1 MKISVLSS
9 ACAILL
15 FASATSIQ
23 AIAPVSI
30 AVFPPDVNMQSAR
43 GKQRI
48 IVQASYADGI
58 TRDVTAQAKVT
69 ISDPKIAKIVNLEVL
84 PVGDGKCSIAVEFE
98 GKTTQVPVDVKDAI
112 KDRPISFKL
121 DVMPIFLRNGC
132 NQGGCHGAARGKD
145 GFRLSLFGF
154 DPDGDHY
161 RLTRELNGRRINL
174 AIPEESLLV
183 EKSTG
188 KVPHTGGQK
197 FAVGEQ
203 YYNDLVRWVDAGG
216 PQDPA
221 GIATPVSVDLFP
233 KTALLDGKGSTQQ
246 LIVRAKY
253 SDGSERDV
261 TSLALFLSSN
271 DSSGKVSPSGLV
283 TAGDRGEAFVMARF
297 STFTVGVPFIVLPK
311 DLKFSFPATPE
322 KNYIDTL
329 VNAKL
334 KNLRIAPS
342 ATCSDEVFL
351 RRIFIDLT
359 GMLPSVE
366 EYKTFMANKSADKRE
381 QLVKELMERKEFSE
395 LWVLKWAELL
405 QIRSSNQVS
414 YKATLLYYNWL
425 QDRIARNVP
434 LNQWVQEL
442 LGANGGTFNNP
453 VTNYYQNET
462 DILKVTENV
471 AQVFMGMRIQCAQ
484 CHNHPFD
491 RWTMDDYYGFAAFF
505 TQIGRKRTD
514 DPRELVVFNS
524 GSGEINHPLGGRR
537 MAPKYLGGEVPDVVG
552 KDRRGLMAEWLAS
565 PKNPYF
571 ATNLSNMV
579 WTHFFGVGI
588 INEVDDVRVSNPP
601 SNSELLQE
609 LGKKFTEYNYDFK
622 RLVKDIVL
630 SNSYQLST
638 QANASNESDTKNFSH
653 SSIRR
658 IKAET
663 FLDCISQVTETKNK
677 FPGLP
682 LGARA
687 VQIADGQVS
696 NYFLTTFGRA
706 TRESVCSCEVKLDPT
721 LSQSLH
727 LLNGDATTQRI
738 TQGNLIG
745 KLLTDK
751 KTPEEILNEIYVRC
765 LSRMPSADEKTKVL
779 ALVNAE
785 KDKKQVLEDA
795 FWAVL
800 NTREYMF
807 NH

>member
-48 IVQASYADGI
+48 IVQAIYADGI

-98 GKTTQVPVDVKDAI
+98 GKTTQVAVDVKDAI

-311 DLKFSFPATPE
+311 DLKFSFPTTPE

-745 KLLTDK
+745 KLLKDK
-751 KTPEEILNEIYVRC
+751 KTPEEILDEIYVRC

>member
-221 GIATPVSVDLFP
+221 GVATPVSVDLFP

-366 EYKTFMANKSADKRE
+366 EYKTFIANKSADKRE

-505 TQIGRKRTD
+505 TQIGRKGTD

>member
-48 IVQASYADGI
+48 IVQAIYADGI

-311 DLKFSFPATPE
+311 DLKFSFPTTPE

>member
-1 MKISVLSS
+1 MKISVLSG

-15 FASATSIQ
+15 LASATSIQ
-23 AIAPVSI
+23 AVAPVSI

-98 GKTTQVPVDVKDAI
+98 GKTTQIPVDVKDAI

-183 EKSTG
+183 EKSIG

-311 DLKFSFPATPE
+311 DLKFSFPTTPE

-552 KDRRGLMAEWLAS
+552 KDRRALMAEWLAS

-579 WTHFFGVGI
+579 WTHFFGLGI

-601 SNSELLQE
+601 SNSELLEE

-638 QANASNESDTKNFSH
+638 QTNSSNESDTKNFSH

-738 TQGNLIG
+738 TQGNLVG
-745 KLLTDK
+745 KLLKEK
-751 KTPEEILNEIYVRC
+751 KTPEEILDEIYVRC

>member
-1 MKISVLSS
+1 MKISVLSG

-15 FASATSIQ
+15 LASATSIQ

-98 GKTTQVPVDVKDAI
+98 GKTSQIPVDVKDAT

-183 EKSTG
+183 EKSIG

-271 DSSGKVSPSGLV
+271 DSSGKVSPNGLV

-311 DLKFSFPATPE
+311 DLKFSFPTTPE

-342 ATCSDEVFL
+342 AICSDEVFL

-552 KDRRGLMAEWLAS
+552 KDRRALMAEWLAS

-579 WTHFFGVGI
+579 WTHFFGLGI

-601 SNSELLQE
+601 SNSELLEE

-638 QANASNESDTKNFSH
+638 QTNSSNESDTKNFSH

-727 LLNGDATTQRI
+727 LINGDATTQRI

-745 KLLTDK
+745 KLLKEK
-751 KTPEEILNEIYVRC
+751 KTPEEILDEIYVRC

>member
-183 EKSTG
+183 EKSIG

-271 DSSGKVSPSGLV
+271 DSSGKVSPNGLV

-311 DLKFSFPATPE
+311 DLKFSFPTTPE

-745 KLLTDK
+745 KLLKEK
-751 KTPEEILNEIYVRC
+751 KTPEEILDEIYVRC

>member
-1 MKISVLSS
+1 MKISVLSG

-15 FASATSIQ
+15 LASATSIQ

-98 GKTTQVPVDVKDAI
+98 GKTTQIPVDVKDAI

-154 DPDGDHY
+154 DSDGDHY

-183 EKSTG
+183 EKSIG

-271 DSSGKVSPSGLV
+271 DSSGKVSPNGLV

-311 DLKFSFPATPE
+311 DLKFSFPPTPE

-381 QLVKELMERKEFSE
+381 QLVKDLMERKEFSE

-524 GSGEINHPLGGRR
+524 GSGEINHPVGGRR

-552 KDRRGLMAEWLAS
+552 KDRRALMAEWLAS

-579 WTHFFGVGI
+579 WTHFFGLGI

-601 SNSELLQE
+601 SNSELLEE

-638 QANASNESDTKNFSH
+638 QTNSSNESDTKNFSH

-745 KLLTDK
+745 KLLKEK
-751 KTPEEILNEIYVRC
+751 KTPEEILDEIYIRC

>member
-1 MKISVLSS
+1 MKISVLSG

-15 FASATSIQ
+15 LASATSIQ

-58 TRDVTAQAKVT
+58 TRDITAQAKVT

-98 GKTTQVPVDVKDAI
+98 GKTTQIPVDVKDAT

-183 EKSTG
+183 EKSIG

-271 DSSGKVSPSGLV
+271 DSSGKVSPNGLV

-311 DLKFSFPATPE
+311 DLKFSFPTTPE

-381 QLVKELMERKEFSE
+381 QLVKELMDRKEFSE

-505 TQIGRKRTD
+505 TQIGRKGTD

-745 KLLTDK
+745 KLLKDK
-751 KTPEEILNEIYVRC
+751 KTPEEILDEIYVRC

>member
-311 DLKFSFPATPE
+311 DLKFSFPTTPE

-366 EYKTFMANKSADKRE
+366 EYKTFVANKSADKRE

-745 KLLTDK
+745 KLLKDK
-751 KTPEEILNEIYVRC
+751 KTPEEILDEIYVRC

>member
-1 MKISVLSS
+1 MKISVLSG

-15 FASATSIQ
+15 LASATSIQ

-98 GKTTQVPVDVKDAI
+98 GKTTQIPVDVKDAT

-183 EKSTG
+183 EKSIG

-271 DSSGKVSPSGLV
+271 DSSGKVSPNGLV

-311 DLKFSFPATPE
+311 DLKFSFPPTPE

-381 QLVKELMERKEFSE
+381 QLVKDLMERKEFSE

-524 GSGEINHPLGGRR
+524 GSGEINHPVGGRR

-552 KDRRGLMAEWLAS
+552 KDRRALMAEWLAS

-579 WTHFFGVGI
+579 WTHFFGLGI

-601 SNSELLQE
+601 SNSELLEE

-638 QANASNESDTKNFSH
+638 QTNSSNESDTKNFSH

-745 KLLTDK
+745 KLLKEK
-751 KTPEEILNEIYVRC
+751 KTPEEILDEIYIRC

>member
-15 FASATSIQ
+15 FASANSIQ
-23 AIAPVSI
+23 AVAPVSI

-48 IVQASYADGI
+48 IIQASYADGI

-183 EKSTG
+183 EKAIG

-233 KTALLDGKGSTQQ
+233 KSALLDGKGSTQQ

-271 DSSGKVSPSGLV
+271 DSSGKVSPNGLV

-342 ATCSDEVFL
+342 ATCTDEVFL

-381 QLVKELMERKEFSE
+381 QLVKDLMERKEFSE

-537 MAPKYLGGEVPDVVG
+537 MAPKYLGGDVPDVVG

-579 WTHFFGVGI
+579 WTHFFGLGI

-745 KLLTDK
+745 KLLKDK

-765 LSRMPSADEKTKVL
+765 LSRLPSADEKTKVL

-785 KDKKQVLEDA
+785 KDKKLVLEDA

>member
-1 MKISVLSS
+1 
-9 ACAILL
+9 
-15 FASATSIQ
+15 
-23 AIAPVSI
+23 
-30 AVFPPDVNMQSAR
+30 
-43 GKQRI
+43 
-48 IVQASYADGI
+48 
-58 TRDVTAQAKVT
+58 
-69 ISDPKIAKIVNLEVL
+69 
-84 PVGDGKCSIAVEFE
+84 
-98 GKTTQVPVDVKDAI
+98 
-112 KDRPISFKL
+112 
-121 DVMPIFLRNGC
+121 
-132 NQGGCHGAARGKD
+132 
-145 GFRLSLFGF
+145 
-154 DPDGDHY
+154 
-161 RLTRELNGRRINL
+161 
-174 AIPEESLLV
+174 
-183 EKSTG
+183 
-188 KVPHTGGQK
+188 VPHTGGQK

-271 DSSGKVSPSGLV
+271 DSSGKVSPNGLV

-311 DLKFSFPATPE
+311 DLKFSFPTTPE

-381 QLVKELMERKEFSE
+381 QLVKDLMERKEFSE

-552 KDRRGLMAEWLAS
+552 KDRRALMAEWLAS

-638 QANASNESDTKNFSH
+638 QTNSSNESDTKNFSH

-738 TQGNLIG
+738 TQGNLIS
-745 KLLTDK
+745 KLLKDK
-751 KTPEEILNEIYVRC
+751 KTPEEILDEIYVRC

>member
-15 FASATSIQ
+15 LASATSIQ

-221 GIATPVSVDLFP
+221 GVATPVSVDLFP

-505 TQIGRKRTD
+505 TQIGRKGTD

>member
-1 MKISVLSS
+1 MKISVLSG

-15 FASATSIQ
+15 LASANSIQ

-98 GKTTQVPVDVKDAI
+98 GKTTQIPVDVKDAT

-183 EKSTG
+183 EKSIG

-271 DSSGKVSPSGLV
+271 DSSGKVSPNGLV

-311 DLKFSFPATPE
+311 DLKFSFPTTPE

-552 KDRRGLMAEWLAS
+552 KDRRALMAEWLAS

-579 WTHFFGVGI
+579 WTHFFGLGI

-601 SNSELLQE
+601 SNSELLEE

-638 QANASNESDTKNFSH
+638 QTNSSNESDTKNFSH

-745 KLLTDK
+745 KLLKEK
-751 KTPEEILNEIYVRC
+751 KTPEEILDEIYVRC

>member
-1 MKISVLSS
+1 MKISVLSG

-30 AVFPPDVNMQSAR
+30 AVFPPDVNVQSAR

-183 EKSTG
+183 EKSIG

-221 GIATPVSVDLFP
+221 GIPTPVSVDLFP
-233 KTALLDGKGSTQQ
+233 KSALLDGKGSTQQ

-271 DSSGKVSPSGLV
+271 DSSGKVSPNGLV

-311 DLKFSFPATPE
+311 DLKFSFPPTPE

-366 EYKTFMANKSADKRE
+366 EYKAFMANKSADKRE
-381 QLVKELMERKEFSE
+381 QLVKDLMERKEFSE

-505 TQIGRKRTD
+505 TQIGRKPTE

-524 GSGEINHPLGGRR
+524 GSGEINHPVGGRR
-537 MAPKYLGGEVPDVVG
+537 MAPKYLGGEIPDVTG

-579 WTHFFGVGI
+579 WTHFFGLGI

-601 SNSELLQE
+601 SNSELLEE

-630 SNSYQLST
+630 SNTYQLST
-638 QANASNESDTKNFSH
+638 QTNPSNESDTKNFSH

-745 KLLTDK
+745 KLLKDK
-751 KTPEEILNEIYVRC
+751 KTPEEILDEIYMRC

>member
-1 MKISVLSS
+1 
-9 ACAILL
+9 
-15 FASATSIQ
+15 
-23 AIAPVSI
+23 
-30 AVFPPDVNMQSAR
+30 
-43 GKQRI
+43 
-48 IVQASYADGI
+48 
-58 TRDVTAQAKVT
+58 
-69 ISDPKIAKIVNLEVL
+69 
-84 PVGDGKCSIAVEFE
+84 
-98 GKTTQVPVDVKDAI
+98 
-112 KDRPISFKL
+112 
-121 DVMPIFLRNGC
+121 MPIFLRNGC

-311 DLKFSFPATPE
+311 DLKFSFPTTPE

-381 QLVKELMERKEFSE
+381 QLVKDLMERKEFSE

-552 KDRRGLMAEWLAS
+552 KDRRALMAEWLAS

>member
-1 MKISVLSS
+1 MKNSVLTG
-9 ACAILL
+9 ACALL
-15 FASATSIQ
+15 LLASASSIQ

-271 DSSGKVSPSGLV
+271 DSSGKVSPNGLV

-311 DLKFSFPATPE
+311 DLKFSFPPTPE

-381 QLVKELMERKEFSE
+381 QLVKDLMERKEFSE

-505 TQIGRKRTD
+505 TQIGRKGTD

-537 MAPKYLGGEVPDVVG
+537 MAPKYLGGETPDVVG

-579 WTHFFGVGI
+579 WTHFFGLGI

-638 QANASNESDTKNFSH
+638 QTNPSNESDTKNFSH

-745 KLLTDK
+745 KLLKDK
-751 KTPEEILNEIYVRC
+751 KTPEEILDEIYVRC

>member
-271 DSSGKVSPSGLV
+271 DSSGKVSPNGLV

-311 DLKFSFPATPE
+311 DLKFSFPTTPE

-745 KLLTDK
+745 KLLKDK
-751 KTPEEILNEIYVRC
+751 KTPEEILDEIYVRC

>member
-311 DLKFSFPATPE
+311 DLKFSFPTTPE

-751 KTPEEILNEIYVRC
+751 KTPEEILDEIYVRC

>member
-1 MKISVLSS
+1 MKISVISG

-203 YYNDLVRWVDAGG
+203 YYNELVRWVDAGG

-221 GIATPVSVDLFP
+221 GIPTPVSVDLFP

-271 DSSGKVSPSGLV
+271 DSSGKVSPNGLV

-311 DLKFSFPATPE
+311 DLKFSFPPPLKRTISIPLLMPSLKTFVSLPLLLALM
-322 KNYIDTL
+322 KFSCAGYSSIL
-329 VNAKL
+329 QACCLRL
-334 KNLRIAPS
+334 KNTKHS
-342 ATCSDEVFL
+342 WQT
-351 RRIFIDLT
+351 
-359 GMLPSVE
+359 
-366 EYKTFMANKSADKRE
+366 
-381 QLVKELMERKEFSE
+381 
-395 LWVLKWAELL
+395 
-405 QIRSSNQVS
+405 NQ
-414 YKATLLYYNWL
+414 
-425 QDRIARNVP
+425 Q
-434 LNQWVQEL
+434 
-442 LGANGGTFNNP
+442 
-453 VTNYYQNET
+453 
-462 DILKVTENV
+462 
-471 AQVFMGMRIQCAQ
+471 
-484 CHNHPFD
+484 
-491 RWTMDDYYGFAAFF
+491 
-505 TQIGRKRTD
+505 
-514 DPRELVVFNS
+514 
-524 GSGEINHPLGGRR
+524 
-537 MAPKYLGGEVPDVVG
+537 
-552 KDRRGLMAEWLAS
+552 
-565 PKNPYF
+565 
-571 ATNLSNMV
+571 
-579 WTHFFGVGI
+579 
-588 INEVDDVRVSNPP
+588 
-601 SNSELLQE
+601 
-609 LGKKFTEYNYDFK
+609 
-622 RLVKDIVL
+622 
-630 SNSYQLST
+630 
-638 QANASNESDTKNFSH
+638 
-653 SSIRR
+653 
-658 IKAET
+658 
-663 FLDCISQVTETKNK
+663 
-677 FPGLP
+677 
-682 LGARA
+682 
-687 VQIADGQVS
+687 
-696 NYFLTTFGRA
+696 
-706 TRESVCSCEVKLDPT
+706 TRESNLSKT
-721 LSQSLH
+721 LW
-727 LLNGDATTQRI
+727 
-738 TQGNLIG
+738 
-745 KLLTDK
+745 
-751 KTPEEILNEIYVRC
+751 NEKNFQNYG
-765 LSRMPSADEKTKVL
+765 
-779 ALVNAE
+779 
-785 KDKKQVLEDA
+785 
-795 FWAVL
+795 F
-800 NTREYMF
+800 
-807 NH
+807 

>member
-1 MKISVLSS
+1 
-9 ACAILL
+9 
-15 FASATSIQ
+15 
-23 AIAPVSI
+23 
-30 AVFPPDVNMQSAR
+30 
-43 GKQRI
+43 
-48 IVQASYADGI
+48 
-58 TRDVTAQAKVT
+58 
-69 ISDPKIAKIVNLEVL
+69 
-84 PVGDGKCSIAVEFE
+84 
-98 GKTTQVPVDVKDAI
+98 
-112 KDRPISFKL
+112 
-121 DVMPIFLRNGC
+121 MPIFLRNGC

-381 QLVKELMERKEFSE
+381 QLVKDLMERKEFSE

-505 TQIGRKRTD
+505 TQIGRKGTD

>member
-48 IVQASYADGI
+48 IVQASYAYGI

-84 PVGDGKCSIAVEFE
+84 PVGDGKCSISVEFE

-221 GIATPVSVDLFP
+221 GIATPLSVDLFP

-271 DSSGKVSPSGLV
+271 DSSGKVSPNGLV

-366 EYKTFMANKSADKRE
+366 EYKTFMTNKSADKRE
-381 QLVKELMERKEFSE
+381 QLVKDLMERKEFSE

-745 KLLTDK
+745 KLLKDK
-751 KTPEEILNEIYVRC
+751 KTPEEILDEIYVRC

>member
-48 IVQASYADGI
+48 IVQAIYADGI

-311 DLKFSFPATPE
+311 DLKFSFPTTPE

-366 EYKTFMANKSADKRE
+366 EYKTFMTNKSADKRE

>member
-1 MKISVLSS
+1 MKISVLSG

-15 FASATSIQ
+15 LASATSIQ

-98 GKTTQVPVDVKDAI
+98 GKTTQVPVDVKDAT

-183 EKSTG
+183 EKSIG

-271 DSSGKVSPSGLV
+271 DSSGKVSPNGLV

-311 DLKFSFPATPE
+311 DLKFSFPPTPE

-381 QLVKELMERKEFSE
+381 QLVKDLMERKEFSE

-552 KDRRGLMAEWLAS
+552 KDRRALMAEWLAS

-638 QANASNESDTKNFSH
+638 QTNSSNESDTKNFSH

-745 KLLTDK
+745 KLLKEK
-751 KTPEEILNEIYVRC
+751 KTPEEILDEIYIRC

>member
-1 MKISVLSS
+1 MKISVLSG

-15 FASATSIQ
+15 LASATSIQ

-98 GKTTQVPVDVKDAI
+98 GKTTQIPVDVKDAI

-183 EKSTG
+183 EKSIG

-311 DLKFSFPATPE
+311 DLKFSFPTTPE

-552 KDRRGLMAEWLAS
+552 KDRRALMAEWLAS

-579 WTHFFGVGI
+579 WTHFFGLGI

-601 SNSELLQE
+601 SNSELLEE

-638 QANASNESDTKNFSH
+638 QTNSSNESDTKNFSH

-738 TQGNLIG
+738 TQGNLVG
-745 KLLTDK
+745 KLLKEK
-751 KTPEEILNEIYVRC
+751 KTPEEILDEIYVRC

>member
-1 MKISVLSS
+1 MKISVLSG

-15 FASATSIQ
+15 LASATSIQ

-58 TRDVTAQAKVT
+58 TRDITAQAKVT

-98 GKTTQVPVDVKDAI
+98 GKTTQIPVDVKDAT

-183 EKSTG
+183 EKSIG

-271 DSSGKVSPSGLV
+271 DSSGKVSPNGLV

-311 DLKFSFPATPE
+311 DLKFSFPTTPE

-552 KDRRGLMAEWLAS
+552 KDRRALMAEWLAS

-579 WTHFFGVGI
+579 WTHFFGLGI

-601 SNSELLQE
+601 SNSELLEE

-638 QANASNESDTKNFSH
+638 QTNSSNESDTKNFSH

-745 KLLTDK
+745 KLLKEK
-751 KTPEEILNEIYVRC
+751 KTPEEILDEIYVRC